1 MEMGTLL
8 QRDSSSVFC
17 LTLWRCIPVCLLI
30 SLLGWFILDALTA
43 SPDPVSYLTSGITRK
58 NEFLLLILGHSML
71 ISVISCWLYSR
82 RLKQYDNQISQQAG
96 TLEPPVELSQT
107 LALLAR
113 TQQQLGMAQA
123 EKTLL
128 IEQMKAAQPL
138 LQSGRQCAALLHDVS
153 SPAQFIGD
161 NLAFLHDSHQQLAP
175 LLQTLSQLEPDS
187 LPPALGRQLQNLEL
201 SYLQQELPH
210 AIRQS
215 RAGIQQISQLTN
227 GACCWLHPDKQH
239 CQSADIARITQQ
251 ASTLTRRQWSS
262 VATLTIAASPTLPRL
277 TLNLSRL
284 LQVLI
289 NLMTNAA
296 DAIRQAQR
304 KNGKIEV
311 TLTTDQRWLKI
322 RVSDNGTGIPA
333 SVARRLFEPFVTSKL
348 PGEGTGLGLAI
359 CKDIIEQ
366 EQGGRLTYETIRG
379 EGATFI
385 IELPL

>member
-1 MEMGTLL
+1 ML
-8 QRDSSSVFC
+8 QRDSSSVFR

-30 SLLGWFILDALTA
+30 SLLGCLALDALTA
-43 SPDPVSYLTSGITRK
+43 TPDPVSSLAPDIDRK
-58 NEFLLLILGHSML
+58 NASLLLILGHSVL
-71 ISVISCWLYSR
+71 ISVIACWLYSR
-82 RLKQYDNQISQQAG
+82 RLKQYDNKISQQAG
-96 TLEPPVELSQT
+96 TLESPIELSQT

-113 TQQQLGMAQA
+113 TQQQLGMDQA

-138 LQSGRQCAALLHDVS
+138 MQSGRQCAALLHDVS
-153 SPAQFIGD
+153 TPAQFIGD

-187 LPPALGRQLQNLEL
+187 LPPTLSRQLQRLEL

-215 RAGIQQISQLTN
+215 RAGIQQISQLTE

-239 CQSADIARITQQ
+239 CQPADLAGIAQQ

-262 VATLTIAASPTLPRL
+262 VATLTISASPTLPRPNL
-277 TLNLSRL
+277 SLSRL

-289 NLMTNAA
+289 NLITNAT

-304 KNGKIEV
+304 RDGRIEI
-311 TLTTDQRWLKI
+311 TLTIDQRWLKI
-322 RVSDNGTGIPA
+322 QVSDNGTGIPA

-366 EQGGRLTYETIRG
+366 EQAGRLTYETVRG
-379 EGATFI
+379 EGTTFI